1 MPGRSTSTSSQEPL
15 YKRVLAVLETLRPSV
30 QSDGGDIELIDVNAE
45 GIVKVKFHG
54 ACVGC
59 PSSEMTLT
67 MGIERT
73 LRHEIPEV
81 TSVICV

>member
-1 MPGRSTSTSSQEPL
+1 MPGRSTSTSSQKPL
-15 YKRVLAVLETLRPSV
+15 RERVLAVLETLRPSV

-45 GIVKVKFHG
+45 GIVKVRFHG

-81 TSVICV
+81 TSVISV

>member
-1 MPGRSTSTSSQEPL
+1 MPGRSTSTPSQKPL
-15 YKRVLAVLETLRPSV
+15 RDRVLAVMETLRPSV
-30 QSDGGDIELIDVNAE
+30 QSDGGDIELIDVDAE
-45 GIVKVKFHG
+45 GIVKVRFHG

-81 TSVICV
+81 TSVVSV

>member
-1 MPGRSTSTSSQEPL
+1 MPGRPTSTSSQKPL
-15 YKRVLAVLETLRPSV
+15 RERVLAVLETLRPSV
-30 QSDGGDIELIDVNAE
+30 QSDGGDIELIDVDSE
-45 GIVKVKFHG
+45 GIVKVRFHG

-81 TSVICV
+81 TSVISV

>member
-1 MPGRSTSTSSQEPL
+1 
-15 YKRVLAVLETLRPSV
+15 LAVLETLRPSV
-30 QSDGGDIELIDVNAE
+30 QSDGGDIELIGVDAKGV
-45 GIVKVKFHG
+45 VKVRFHG
-54 ACVGC
+54 ACIGC

-73 LRHEIPEV
+73 LRHEIPEI

>member
-1 MPGRSTSTSSQEPL
+1 MSGRSTSTSSQKPL
-15 YKRVLAVLETLRPSV
+15 RERVLAVLETLRPSV
-30 QSDGGDIELIDVNAE
+30 QSDGGDIELIDVDAE
-45 GIVKVKFHG
+45 GIVKVRFHG

-81 TSVICV
+81 TSVISV